1 MDSNDKI
8 KMTVTDEMMPWKLL
22 KSHPDLSSQIAP
34 WSGYF
39 SSISQKPAFKTN
51 IEVLPVIPLPVIP
64 HPVTEWS
71 TIYTALKI
79 MSNISHEIIGEKHL
93 TTVSLDLAIYEKAV
107 QLCYCNRFYEMT
119 FNLRL
124 GELHISMAHLRGIG
138 SYVEGSGLEL
148 IWMES
153 GVFGVATVRSIL
165 SCSHYKR
172 CYYAHEITTI
182 AIFRMLMKQF
192 FLKHPKVKSDFIE
205 IEMEAEPGE
214 RHAKTIEFYH
224 CFENIFKGYVDHLKK
239 KPMCKYYL
247 NYLKMYERSQEFIYA
262 T

>member
-1 MDSNDKI
+1 MKHLT
-8 KMTVTDEMMPWKLL
+8 TV
-22 KSHPDLSSQIAP
+22 S
-34 WSGYF
+34 F
-39 SSISQKPAFKTN
+39 
-51 IEVLPVIPLPVIP
+51 
-64 HPVTEWS
+64 
-71 TIYTALKI
+71 
-79 MSNISHEIIGEKHL
+79 GEKHL

-124 GELHISMAHLRGIG
+124 GELHITMAHLRGIG
-138 SYVEGSGLEL
+138 SYVEGSGLES

-192 FLKHPKVKSDFIE
+192 FLKHPKEKAILSKLKWKQNQAKDTQKLSNFI
-205 IEMEAEPGE
+205 IVL
-214 RHAKTIEFYH
+214 K
-224 CFENIFKGYVDHLKK
+224 IFSKDTL
-239 KPMCKYYL
+239 
-247 NYLKMYERSQEFIYA
+247 
-262 T
+262 TT